1 MADALIE
8 EHDWHLERADA
19 YETAEPGS
27 AEYDAIRATVDSD
40 RETRRQLKLKVRW
53 STRMPRQCS
62 WHTAPHSH
70 AHPDDESA
78 DDADDGHNAR
88 ERRPSEAE
96 AKHP

>member
-40 RETRRQLKLKVRW
+40 RETRRQLKLKVR
-53 STRMPRQCS
+53 
-62 WHTAPHSH
+62 
-70 AHPDDESA
+70 
-78 DDADDGHNAR
+78 
-88 ERRPSEAE
+88 
-96 AKHP
+96 